1 MHQLNKKYIPHLSIG
16 VVSILFTISL
26 FVFKPVIKMI
36 ELYTLFARV
45 KATST
50 TMLDFGGE
58 NFVISSVVPAIP
70 NVNFLNYPIIFDLFY
85 CFLGVFFITC
95 FIYLIPNLFIG
106 FCFGLSTIIS
116 FALYSV
122 VMSHINNSWIP
133 IIWPMLIQIFFLC
146 IFTTLKITIKQTKQI
161 SSIKIFGYDINKFP
175 NSFPN
180 IKNIIRQP
188 RKIDTTLCCFRIKI
202 PQIIIERLSDQ
213 ELVYKINEIFKIITD
228 GCLKYDGIIDKT
240 SNNTILAYWL
250 GDKSAEKAL
259 EAALEIQDIINKLST
274 SIKVSCGISSEKS
287 IFAILGTEYF
297 SNYTLI
303 GNINDIANRI
313 ENACVFHNTSILIC
327 ETTYQQLK
335 EKLVAINKGA
345 ITIHGLYSQIE
356 FYEPQYFVL
365 KKEIQEVGNL

>member
-188 RKIDTTLCCFRIKI
+188 RKIDTTLCCFRIK
-202 PQIIIERLSDQ
+202 
-213 ELVYKINEIFKIITD
+213 Y
-228 GCLKYDGIIDKT
+228 LK
-240 SNNTILAYWL
+240 
-250 GDKSAEKAL
+250 
-259 EAALEIQDIINKLST
+259 
-274 SIKVSCGISSEKS
+274 
-287 IFAILGTEYF
+287 
-297 SNYTLI
+297 
-303 GNINDIANRI
+303 
-313 ENACVFHNTSILIC
+313 
-327 ETTYQQLK
+327 
-335 EKLVAINKGA
+335 
-345 ITIHGLYSQIE
+345 
-356 FYEPQYFVL
+356 
-365 KKEIQEVGNL
+365 